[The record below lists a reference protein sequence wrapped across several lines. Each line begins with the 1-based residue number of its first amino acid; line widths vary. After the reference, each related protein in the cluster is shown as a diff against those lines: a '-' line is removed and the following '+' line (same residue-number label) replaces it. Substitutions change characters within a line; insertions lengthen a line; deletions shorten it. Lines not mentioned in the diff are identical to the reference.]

1 MSATS
6 HTRAVA
12 LTGITGSVINVEAAV
27 TSQLPGFNII
37 GLPDASIAEAKQ
49 RIRVA
54 CQASGL
60 QLSSRV
66 ITVNLSPAELPK
78 FGSGFDLSIALA
90 ALSASGSAAF
100 HSRFRDTV
108 HIGELGLDGSVRETS
123 GTLATVRVAAEAGFS
138 LVMVP
143 AERFAEATLVPN
155 IRIVPVASL
164 TEAVEWHTLLDP
176 TDYEHV
182 LLERAHL
189 RAAKDLDPAQKNT
202 DLAGDMC
209 DVVGHESVIEAL
221 TIAAAGGHHVSM
233 SGPPGTGKTML
244 ASRLPGLLPDLS
256 EEAALEVTAI
266 HSLSHP
272 AAKSGLI
279 RRPPLEAPHHTATV
293 AAMVGTGSRH
303 VIPGM
308 ATRASHGV
316 LFLDEAP
323 EFAPAVLETLR
334 QPLES
339 GTITLHRARL
349 TVTLPARFLLVLAS
363 NPCPCGNAGVVGKS
377 CRCSGGALRR
387 YQARISGPLRDRL
400 DMTLLVDTP
409 STHRLVSSGPVTRY
423 GSSSRELRERVHD
436 ARTRSHKRLQ
446 RTPWSLN
453 SAVSSAW
460 LHHPENRLS
469 SRTTR
474 KLDEA
479 LLDGRVSM
487 RGYDRTLRMAWTI
500 ADLEGEPV
508 PSATHVI
515 RASALRFGDHS

>member
-1 MSATS
+1 MTS
-6 HTRAVA
+6 TSRTRAVA
-12 LTGITGSVINVEAAV
+12 LTGITGAVINVEAAV

-90 ALSASGSAAF
+90 ALSASGSAGF
-100 HSRFRDTV
+100 HSRFEDTV
-108 HIGELGLDGSVRETS
+108 HIGELGLDGSVRRTS
-123 GTLATVRVAAEAGFS
+123 GTLATVRVAALAGFS
-138 LVMVP
+138 HVMVP
-143 AERFAEATLVPN
+143 AESFSEAALVPGV
-155 IRIVPVASL
+155 RIIPVSSL
-164 TEAVEWHTLLDP
+164 SEAVIWHGLG
-176 TDYEHV
+176 
-182 LLERAHL
+182 
-189 RAAKDLDPAQKNT
+189 DPAENEEALIARAQRMAETSGRHGLSN
-202 DLAGDMC
+202 APAEGDMSE
-209 DVVGHESVIEAL
+209 VVGHESVIEAL
-221 TIAAAGGHHVSM
+221 TIAAAGGHHLSL

-266 HSLSHP
+266 HSLSDL
-272 AAKSGLI
+272 AGESGLI

-303 VIPGM
+303 VVPGM
-308 ATRASHGV
+308 VTRASHGV

-323 EFAPAVLETLR
+323 EFSPAVLDTLR

-349 TVTLPARFLLVLAS
+349 KVTLPARFLLVTAS
-363 NPCPCGNAGVVGKS
+363 NPCPCGNAGAFGKH
-377 CRCSGGALRR
+377 CRCSGGTLRR
-387 YQARISGPLRDRL
+387 YQARISGPLWDRL
-400 DMTLLVDTP
+400 DMSLLVDAP
-409 STHRLVSSGPVTRY
+409 SPHLVASPGSMTRY
-423 GSSSRELRERVHD
+423 GSSSPELRARVAD
-436 ARTRSHKRLQ
+436 ARNRTAKRLQ
-446 RTPWSLN
+446 NTPWCLN
-453 SAVSSAW
+453 SAVSAAW
-460 LHHPENRLS
+460 LHQPENQLS

-479 LLDGRVSM
+479 LHDGRVSM

-500 ADLEGEPV
+500 ADLEGESV
-508 PSATHVI
+508 PSATHVA
-515 RASALRFGDHS
+515 RASALRFGVHA